1 MMYRA
6 YQTFSN
12 LHDPIR
18 LFAKASERV
27 SNNWFGNFALNPMQR
42 LAAHYEQ
49 ISLLGFTHTRPDFK
63 IHSVLDSFGIEQS
76 VQEELIHSTHF
87 CNLVRFT
94 KPGIE
99 GQPKI

>member
-1 MMYRA
+1 MMYKA
-6 YQTFSN
+6 YQNFAN

-27 SNNWFGNFALNPMQR
+27 SSNWFGNFTLNPVQR

-63 IHSVLDSFGIEQS
+63 IHSVLDSFGVERA
-76 VQEELIHSTHF
+76 VKEE
-87 CNLVRFT
+87 
-94 KPGIE
+94 
-99 GQPKI
+99 